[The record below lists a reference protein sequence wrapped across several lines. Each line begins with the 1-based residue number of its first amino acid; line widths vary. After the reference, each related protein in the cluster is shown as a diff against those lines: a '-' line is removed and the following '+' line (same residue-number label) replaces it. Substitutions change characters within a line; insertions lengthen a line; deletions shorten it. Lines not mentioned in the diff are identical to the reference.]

1 LFADTFSINWIKS
14 INTLF
19 YFIFVFV
26 LHSHF
31 SRFSRYRGT
40 IPTTRTSTSYSG
52 TLLRIP
58 RRPKSLELCKGWPL
72 KTKIIYFLPFLFTY
86 LKDNA
91 LISHYFKTAFNLKWR
106 YDSPCNVPPC
116 NVSKV
121 LFEIIC
127 FLFSPIYQ
135 SVAFEHKLR
144 RLRRLEEA
152 DRGQSTTKRTW

>member
-1 LFADTFSINWIKS
+1 MNEFKIKTDEELKALSQEELAKYYNEYLAAKNAEVVELAKDSKANKEKIEELVKS
-14 INTLF
+14 I
-19 YFIFVFV
+19 
-26 LHSHF
+26 SD
-31 SRFSRYRGT
+31 
-40 IPTTRTSTSYSG
+40 
-52 TLLRIP
+52 
-58 RRPKSLELCKGWPL
+58 
-72 KTKIIYFLPFLFTY
+72 